1 MIGYDTGDVKVYHFD
16 VYRITNEDELYE
28 IGFED
33 YMQEEKAL
41 IIVEWANNI
50 LSEMPEDTLYVE
62 IKYNDELSRKVS
74 TYRIENG
81 ELEYVDIWNNNNN

>member
-1 MIGYDTGDVKVYHFD
+1 
-16 VYRITNEDELYE
+16 
-28 IGFED
+28 
-33 YMQEEKAL
+33 MQEEKAL
-41 IIVEWANNI
+41 VIVEWANNI

>member
-1 MIGYDTGDVKVYHFD
+1 MIGYDREDVKVYHFD
-16 VYRITNEDELYE
+16 VYRINNEDELYE

-41 IIVEWANNI
+41 VIVEWANNI

-74 TYRIENG
+74 TYTIENG
-81 ELEYVDIWNNNNN
+81 ELEYVDIRNNNNN

>member
-1 MIGYDTGDVKVYHFD
+1 
-16 VYRITNEDELYE
+16 
-28 IGFED
+28 
-33 YMQEEKAL
+33 MQEEKAL

>member
-16 VYRITNEDELYE
+16 VYRINNEDELYE